1 MADIDLDGYSLD
13 ELRALE
19 KEVQKAI
26 SSFETRKKKEL
37 LRAARAMAA
46 KEGYTLADLFDTSKQ
61 TRVKKTVPPRYR
73 HPDDATLTWTGRGRT
88 PVWLKEAEAAGR
100 DRQEF
105 AIG

>member
-19 KEVQKAI
+19 KDVQKAI

-37 LRAARAMAA
+37 LEAARAMAA
-46 KEGYTLADLFDTSKQ
+46 KEGFTLADLFDTSKQ
-61 TRVKKTVPPRYR
+61 IRAKKTVPPRYR
-73 HPDDATLTWTGRGRT
+73 HPDDPNLTWTGRGRM
-88 PVWLKEAEAAGR
+88 PVWLREAEAAGH

-105 AIG
+105 AIS